1 MNINWKV
8 RLKNPNT
15 ILSLTSGLL
24 LLVEQVALLFGYEL
38 APGMSDQ
45 IKDIVRTVLAIL
57 ALLGIVGDPT
67 TEGLQ
72 DSQQALTYDRP
83 KKRGE

>member
-8 RLKNPNT
+8 RLKNPHT
-15 ILSLTSGLL
+15 ILALASGLL
-24 LLVEQVALLFGYEL
+24 LLIEQIALLFGYEI

-45 IKDIVRTVLAIL
+45 IKDIVRTVIALL
-57 ALLGIVGDPT
+57 ALLGIIGDPT

-72 DSQQALTYDRP
+72 DSQQALTYKRP